1 MSNINLPT
9 LECKEREDIN
19 VKARINDL
27 MEADSALSRLC
38 RPPTW
43 GCCCWAPIRAP
54 VGSLKKILATITD
67 LYEHLLSP
75 SRFRTKVFFSVDF
88 VIPYLPHL
96 FCPCMCVCVCE
107 LLYA

>member
-43 GCCCWAPIRAP
+43 VLLLGSDSGSSRLAKKNSCHDYRP
-54 VGSLKKILATITD
+54 VRTLVESKSFQNQSILFRRLCHTVSTPSILSL
-67 LYEHLLSP
+67 H
-75 SRFRTKVFFSVDF
+75 V
-88 VIPYLPHL
+88 
-96 FCPCMCVCVCE
+96 CVCV